1 MQNLLDTI
9 RRIDGGHYGD
19 QADEQLGKLVK
30 AVNETGKK
38 GTLTLTI
45 SVQKAAKGSA
55 MTIVGKYKT
64 TMPPQDEMQAI
75 LFADENGRLSPNKPG
90 YEDDKTLFSM
100 GRSKPEKIINVN
112 GA

>member
-1 MQNLLDTI
+1 
-9 RRIDGGHYGD
+9 
-19 QADEQLGKLVK
+19 
-30 AVNETGKK
+30 
-38 GTLTLTI
+38 
-45 SVQKAAKGSA
+45 

-64 TMPPQDEMQAI
+64 TMPPQDEMQTI

-112 GA
+112 RA